1 MSMRPETRQSME
13 MLFAAK
19 WNLPKAAKNAGLTN
33 KEMKITFN
41 ESALFTPRH
50 TMDDLRIYCQNEE
63 DQLNVSFLEEKDV
76 KISTWDP
83 DPVDTGSWGMF
94 VDEFEPDLWSKPEHL
109 ESEDC
114 WVYEDMIELYLETG
128 RY

>member
-41 ESALFTPRH
+41 E
-50 TMDDLRIYCQNEE
+50 YCA
-63 DQLNVSFLEEKDV
+63 FH
-76 KISTWDP
+76 
-83 DPVDTGSWGMF
+83 PVT
-94 VDEFEPDLWSKPEHL
+94 
-109 ESEDC
+109 
-114 WVYEDMIELYLETG
+114 YETE
-128 RY
+128 